1 MLKMNLPEEDSLN
14 VKAKEIVWTK
24 KNISII
30 DKELDKLAKIV
41 KNNLDMKKIEM
52 LIK

>member
-1 MLKMNLPEEDSLN
+1 MSKLKKLLGP
-14 VKAKEIVWTK
+14 K

-30 DKELDKLAKIV
+30 DKELDKLAKTV
-41 KNNLDMKKIEM
+41 KNNLDMKKIET